1 MQEYVIFSNNHFQEI
16 DFYFFAFLSIVPFDT
31 IIKLQQEKFMKQ
43 LSLDLQTENI
53 TKHFHLKLDPHTF
66 QTNLGY
72 LLDRNSFKND

>member
-31 IIKLQQEKFMKQ
+31 IIKLQQENFMKQ